1 VLVERATTG
10 LVSQLSVAV
19 GVAAAGIA
27 SHCTVVFAGTPLNT
41 GAVVSMTVIV
51 CRPVL
56 VLPQASA
63 AVHVRVK
70 V

>member
-1 VLVERATTG
+1 
-10 LVSQLSVAV
+10 LSVAV
-19 GVAAAGIA
+19 GVAAAGTA
-27 SHCTVVFAGTPLNT
+27 LHCTVELAGTPLNT

-56 VLPQASA
+56 VLPHASL
-63 AVHVRVK
+63 AVQVRVI